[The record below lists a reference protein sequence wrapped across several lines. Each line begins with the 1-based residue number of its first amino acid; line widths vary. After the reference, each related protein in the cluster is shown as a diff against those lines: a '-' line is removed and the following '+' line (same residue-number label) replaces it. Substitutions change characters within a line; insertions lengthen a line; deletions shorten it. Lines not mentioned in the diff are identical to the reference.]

1 MASKMLHFVPLI
13 YHFRYKTIE
22 TSTLNVNNNSLL
34 GPLIIS
40 TFEKHL
46 NVSTFCPDPTPFQIL
61 HSFICILK

>member
-1 MASKMLHFVPLI
+1 MASKMLHFVSLI

-40 TFEKHL
+40 TFEKRL